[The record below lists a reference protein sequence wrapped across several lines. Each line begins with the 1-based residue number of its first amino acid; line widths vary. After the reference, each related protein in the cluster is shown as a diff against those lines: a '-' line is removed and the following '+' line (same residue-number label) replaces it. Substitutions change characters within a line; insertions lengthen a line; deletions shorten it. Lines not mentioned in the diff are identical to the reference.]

1 MHSHSHF
8 FFARMKR
15 AALSIMIVLIT
26 SLNSSGQITSP
37 PNFSQLRAMAE
48 WEEVQ
53 AITIAWTSFPAILK
67 QIVAAARLETQVII
81 LSDDVQGTE
90 DYLLSSN
97 TGGSAFAN
105 LDNIVIV
112 DANYDSIWLRDYAAN
127 PVYGNEV
134 DSLILVD
141 WLYNRNRPND
151 DTSPSYVANQLNL
164 DLYETSEPPYD
175 LVNTG
180 GNYMSDGFGTAF
192 ASELVLEEND
202 GNGDY
207 PIYYPTHNE
216 NEIDNILETFM
227 GIHTYIKMPTLP
239 YDGIH
244 HIDMHMK
251 LVDEETLLVSEYPAG
266 VADGPQINANI
277 NYVLSNYTSKFG
289 TPFRIVRIPAPPS
302 TQGNY
307 PDNNGAYRTYT
318 NAIFVNNTILLPTY
332 REQYDT
338 TALRIWGEVCPGYTL
353 VGIDCDNTGN
363 NIIAQSGA
371 IHCITHTVG
380 VADPLL
386 ISHQPLS
393 DTFDNTNPYFVT
405 AYLNHRSGVDRATLY
420 WRLHGSAD
428 FTSID
433 MAANGSNWEAY
444 IPAQATGSII
454 EYYIEGESVS
464 GKIQVRPMPAPI
476 GFWSFEI
483 LGAGVGISEFSASTI
498 NRIYP
503 NPASAITC
511 IEVNSAYSKNASI
524 TLADLTGRTVANI
537 YDGLL
542 RRGDSNFFFN
552 AESFSP
558 GVYQVVIQTETT
570 RQTRPVLVE

>member
-1 MHSHSHF
+1 MRKSTLA
-8 FFARMKR
+8 FALALVMALQS
-15 AALSIMIVLIT
+15 AA
-26 SLNSSGQITSP
+26 QITAP
-37 PNFSQLRAMAE
+37 PALTNLRSMAE

-53 AITIAWTSFPAILK
+53 ALTISWTSFPAILK

-97 TGGSAFAN
+97 TGGGAFAN
-105 LDNIVIV
+105 LDNILIV
-112 DANYDSIWLRDYAAN
+112 DGNYDSIWLRDYAAN

-141 WLYNRNRPND
+141 WLYNRDRPND
-151 DTSPSYVANQLNL
+151 DTSPAYVADALNL
-164 DLYETSEPPYD
+164 DLYETSDSPYD
-175 LVNTG
+175 MVNTG
-180 GNYMSDGFGTAF
+180 GNFMSDGFGTAF

-202 GNGDY
+202 GNGEY
-207 PIYYPTHNE
+207 SIFYPTHTE
-216 NEIDNILETFM
+216 QQIDNILETFM

-251 LVDEETLLVSEYPAG
+251 LIDEETLLVSEYPQG

-277 NYVLSNYTSKFG
+277 NYVLNNYTSKFG
-289 TPFRIVRIPAPPS
+289 TPFRVVRIPAPPS
-302 TQGNY
+302 TGGNY

-318 NAIFVNNTILLPTY
+318 NAVFVNNTIIIPTY

-353 VGIDCDNTGN
+353 VGIDCDNNNN

-386 ISHQPLS
+386 ISHQPLV
-393 DTFDNTNPYFVT
+393 DTYDDVNPYFVT
-405 AYLNHRSGVDRATLY
+405 AYLNHRSGIARATLH
-420 WRLHGSAD
+420 WRLQGATVFND
-428 FTSID
+428 ID
-433 MAANGSNWEAY
+433 MLSNGNNWEAY
-444 IPAQATGSII
+444 IPSQSVGSVI
-454 EYYIEGESVS
+454 EYYVEGESES
-464 GKIQVRPMPAPI
+464 GKIQVRPMPAPE
-476 GFWSFEI
+476 GFWSFEV
-483 LGAGVGISEFSASTI
+483 LGAPNAVTEFTSSSVK
-498 NRIYP
+498 RIYP

-511 IEVNSAYSKNASI
+511 IEIENNQSVNALI
-524 TLADLTGRTVANI
+524 TLVDMTGRIVHTIHNGFVRS
-537 YDGLL
+537 GT
-542 RRGDSNFFFN
+542 SNYFFN
-552 AESFSP
+552 AEQFDS
-558 GVYQVVIQTETT
+558 GVYQVTIQT
-570 RQTRPVLVE
+570 PASISSMPILIH

>member
-1 MHSHSHF
+1 MRKSTLA
-8 FFARMKR
+8 FALALVMALQS
-15 AALSIMIVLIT
+15 AA
-26 SLNSSGQITSP
+26 QITAP
-37 PNFSQLRAMAE
+37 PALTNLRSMAE

-53 AITIAWTSFPAILK
+53 ALTISWTSFPAILK

-97 TGGSAFAN
+97 TGGGAFAN
-105 LDNIVIV
+105 LDNILIV
-112 DANYDSIWLRDYAAN
+112 DGNYDSIWLRDYAAN

-141 WLYNRNRPND
+141 WLYNRDRPND
-151 DTSPSYVANQLNL
+151 DTSPAYVADALNL
-164 DLYETSEPPYD
+164 DLYETSDSPYD
-175 LVNTG
+175 MVNTG
-180 GNYMSDGFGTAF
+180 GNFMSDGFGTAF

-202 GNGDY
+202 GNGEY
-207 PIYYPTHNE
+207 SIFYPTHTE
-216 NEIDNILETFM
+216 QQIDNILETFM

-251 LVDEETLLVSEYPAG
+251 LIDEETLLVSEYPQG

-277 NYVLSNYTSKFG
+277 NYVLNNYTSKFG
-289 TPFRIVRIPAPPS
+289 TPFRVVRIPAPPS
-302 TQGNY
+302 TGGNY

-318 NAIFVNNTILLPTY
+318 NAVFVNNTIIIPTY

-353 VGIDCDNTGN
+353 VGIDCDNTNN

-386 ISHQPLS
+386 ISHQPLV
-393 DTFDNTNPYFVT
+393 DTYDDVNPYFVS
-405 AYLNHRSGVDRATLY
+405 AYLNHRSGIARATLH
-420 WRLHGSAD
+420 WRLQGATVFND
-428 FTSID
+428 VD
-433 MAANGSNWEAY
+433 MLSNGNNWEAY
-444 IPAQATGSII
+444 IPSQSIGSII
-454 EYYIEGESVS
+454 EYYVEGESES
-464 GKIQVRPMPAPI
+464 GKIQVRPMPAPE
-476 GFWSFEI
+476 GFWSFEV
-483 LGAGVGISEFSASTI
+483 LGAPNAVTEFTSSSVK
-498 NRIYP
+498 RIYP

-511 IEVNSAYSKNASI
+511 IEIENNQSVNALI
-524 TLADLTGRTVANI
+524 TLVDMTGRIVHTIHNGFVRS
-537 YDGLL
+537 GT
-542 RRGDSNFFFN
+542 SNYFFN
-552 AESFSP
+552 AEQFDS
-558 GVYQVVIQTETT
+558 GVYQVTIQT
-570 RQTRPVLVE
+570 PASISSMPILIH

>member
-1 MHSHSHF
+1 
-8 FFARMKR
+8 
-15 AALSIMIVLIT
+15 
-26 SLNSSGQITSP
+26 
-37 PNFSQLRAMAE
+37 MAE

-53 AITIAWTSFPAILK
+53 ALTISWTSFPAILK

-97 TGGSAFAN
+97 TGGGAFAN
-105 LDNIVIV
+105 LDNILIV
-112 DANYDSIWLRDYAAN
+112 DGNYDSIWLRDYAAN

-141 WLYNRNRPND
+141 WLYNRERPND
-151 DTSPSYVANQLNL
+151 DTSPAYIADALNL
-164 DLYETSEPPYD
+164 DLYETSDSPYD
-175 LVNTG
+175 MVNTG

-202 GNGDY
+202 GNGEY
-207 PIYYPTHNE
+207 NIFYPTHTEQQIN
-216 NEIDNILETFM
+216 NILETFM

-251 LVDEETLLVSEYPAG
+251 LIDEETLLVSEYPQG

-277 NYVLSNYTSKFG
+277 NYVLNNYTSKFG
-289 TPFRIVRIPAPPS
+289 TPFRVVRIPAPPS
-302 TQGNY
+302 TGGNY

-318 NAIFVNNTILLPTY
+318 NAVFVNNTIIIPTY

-353 VGIDCDNTGN
+353 VGIDCDNTNN

-386 ISHQPLS
+386 ISHQPLV
-393 DTFDNTNPYFVT
+393 DTYDDVNPYFVS
-405 AYLNHRSGVDRATLY
+405 AYLNHRSGIARATLH
-420 WRLHGSAD
+420 WRLQGATM
-428 FTSID
+428 FNEVD
-433 MAANGSNWEAY
+433 MLSNGNDWEAY
-444 IPAQATGSII
+444 IPAQSIGSVI
-454 EYYIEGESVS
+454 EYYVEGESES
-464 GKIQVRPMPAPI
+464 GKIQVRPMPAPE
-476 GFWSFEI
+476 GFWSFEV
-483 LGAGVGISEFSASTI
+483 LGAPNAVTEFTSSSVQ
-498 NRIYP
+498 RIYP

-511 IEVNSAYSKNASI
+511 IEIENNQSVNALI
-524 TLADLTGRTVANI
+524 TLVDMTGRIVHTIHNGFVRS
-537 YDGLL
+537 GT
-542 RRGDSNFFFN
+542 SNYFFN
-552 AESFSP
+552 AEQFDS
-558 GVYQVVIQTETT
+558 GVYQVTIQT
-570 RQTRPVLVE
+570 PASISSMPILIH

>member
-1 MHSHSHF
+1 MNSQTGYF
-8 FFARMKR
+8 FTRMKKTLL
-15 AALSIMIVLIT
+15 AVIA
-26 SLNSSGQITSP
+26 SLVFGGQTFAQITTP
-37 PNFSQLRAMAE
+37 PNFSNVRAMAE

-53 AITIAWTSFPAILK
+53 ALTIAWTSFPAILK

-97 TGGSAFAN
+97 TGGAAFAN
-105 LDNIVIV
+105 LDNVTII
-112 DANYDSIWLRDYAAN
+112 NSGYDSIWMRDYAAN

-151 DTSPSYVANQLNL
+151 DTSPVYVADALTI
-164 DLYETSEPPYD
+164 DLYETSDSPYD

-207 PIYYPTHNE
+207 NIFYPTHTE
-216 NEIDNILETFM
+216 QQIDNILETYM

-251 LVDEETLLVSEYPAG
+251 LIDEETLLVSEYPQG
-266 VADGPQINANI
+266 VADGPQIIANI
-277 NYVLSNYTSKFG
+277 NYVLNNYTSKFG
-289 TPFRIVRIPAPPS
+289 TPFRVVRIPAPPS
-302 TQGNY
+302 TGGNY

-318 NAIFVNNTILLPTY
+318 NAVFVNNTIIIPTY
-332 REQYDT
+332 REEYDT

-353 VGIDCDNTGN
+353 VGIDCDNTNN

-386 ISHQPLS
+386 ISHQPLD
-393 DTFDNTNPYFVT
+393 DTYDVINPYLVS
-405 AYLNHRSGVDRATLY
+405 AYLAHRSGVQSATLY
-420 WRLHGSAD
+420 WRLQGEST
-428 FTSID
+428 FNSIE
-433 MAANGSNWEAY
+433 MLENGSNWEGL
-444 IPAQATGSII
+444 IPAQSAGSSI
-454 EYYIEGESVS
+454 EYYVEGESQS
-464 GKIQVRPMPAPI
+464 GKIQVRPMPAPT
-476 GFWSFEI
+476 GFWSFAV
-483 LGAGVGISEFSASTI
+483 LGEPNLVGEHAWDVEYKV
-498 NRIYP
+498 YP

-511 IEVNSAYSKNASI
+511 IELSSNIAQEAGIELYDMAGRKVE
-524 TLADLTGRTVANI
+524 TLHAGTIRS
-537 YDGLL
+537 
-542 RRGDSNFFFN
+542 GDSYYFFDASRFD
-552 AESFSP
+552 S
-558 GVYQVVIQTETT
+558 GVYRITIATT
-570 RQTRPVLVE
+570 GGFRSIPVMIK

>member
-1 MHSHSHF
+1 MNSQKTF
-8 FFARMKR
+8 FFTRVTKSIFTI
-15 AALSIMIVLIT
+15 ALAFTFVSQTIA
-26 SLNSSGQITSP
+26 QITTP
-37 PNFSQLRAMAE
+37 PPFSNVRAMAE

-53 AITIAWTSFPAILK
+53 ALTISWTSFPAILK

-90 DYLLSSN
+90 DYLLSAN
-97 TGGSAFAN
+97 TGGAAFAN
-105 LDNIVIV
+105 LENILIV
-112 DANYDSIWLRDYAAN
+112 NANYDSIWLRDYAAN

-151 DTSPSYVANQLNL
+151 DTSPAYVADALAI
-164 DLYETSEPPYD
+164 DLYETSDSPYD

-207 PIYYPTHNE
+207 PIFYPTHNE
-216 NEIDNILETFM
+216 AQIDNILETFM

-251 LVDEETLLVSEYPAG
+251 LVDEETLLVSEYPQG

-277 NYVLSNYTSKFG
+277 NYVLNNYTSKFG
-289 TPFRIVRIPAPPS
+289 TPFRVVRIPAPPS
-302 TQGNY
+302 TGGNY

-318 NAIFVNNTILLPTY
+318 NAVFVNNTIILPTY
-332 REQYDT
+332 REEYDT

-353 VGIDCDNTGN
+353 VGIDCDNTNN

-393 DTFDNTNPYFVT
+393 DTYDDLNPYFVT
-405 AYLNHRSGVDRATLY
+405 AYLSHRSGIERASLY
-420 WRLHGSAD
+420 WRLQGSST
-428 FTSID
+428 FTEVE
-433 MAANGSNWEAY
+433 MLANGDNWEGY
-444 IPAQATGSII
+444 IPAQAIGSII
-454 EYYIEGESVS
+454 EYYVEGESVS
-464 GKIQVRPMPAPI
+464 GKVQVRPLPAPQ

-483 LGAGVGISEFSASTI
+483 LGAPNSVSEFTSTTV
-498 NRIYP
+498 NRVYP
-503 NPASAITC
+503 NPASSITC
-511 IEVNSAYSKNASI
+511 IEIENEFATNAIIS
-524 TLADLTGRTVANI
+524 LVDMTGRSIKTIHSGMVRS
-537 YDGLL
+537 GS
-542 RRGDSNFFFN
+542 SNFFID
-552 AESFSP
+552 AEQFES
-558 GVYQVVIQTETT
+558 GVYQVYIQTAHSISSM
-570 RQTRPVLVE
+570 PILIH

>member
-1 MHSHSHF
+1 MHSHLGYS
-8 FFARMKR
+8 FACMKK
-15 AALSIMIVLIT
+15 AVYATLMVLFT
-26 SLNSSGQITSP
+26 VTNSVGQQTTP
-37 PNFSQLRAMAE
+37 PNFSNLRAMAE

-53 AITIAWTSFPAILK
+53 ALTIAWTSFPAILK
-67 QIVAAARLETQVII
+67 QIVAAASLETQVII

-97 TGGSAFAN
+97 TGGAAFTSLN
-105 LDNIVIV
+105 NITIV

-151 DTSPSYVANQLNL
+151 NSSPAYVADQLNL
-164 DLYETSEPPYD
+164 ELYETSEPPYD

-192 ASELVLEEND
+192 ASELVVEEND
-202 GNGDY
+202 GDGDY
-207 PIYYPTHNE
+207 AIFYPTHTE
-216 NEIDNILETFM
+216 NEIDNILEQFM

-289 TPFRIVRIPAPPS
+289 TPFRVVRIPAPPS

-318 NAIFVNNTILLPTY
+318 NAVFVNNTIIIPTY

-338 TALRIWGEVCPGYTL
+338 TAMRIWGEVCPGYTL

-386 ISHQPLS
+386 ISHQPLD
-393 DTFDNTNPYFVT
+393 DTFDNLNPYFIS
-405 AYLNHRSGVDRATLY
+405 AYLSHRSGVERATLH
-420 WRLHGSAD
+420 WRLSGTTD
-428 FTSID
+428 FSNVD
-433 MAANGSNWEAY
+433 MVDNGSNWEAS

-454 EYYIEGESVS
+454 EYFIEGESVS
-464 GKIQVRPMPAPI
+464 GKIQVRPMPAPT

-483 LGAGVGISEFSASTI
+483 LGSTVGIEEFSSTGI

-503 NPASAITC
+503 NPASSITC
-511 IEVNSAYSKNASI
+511 VEVNSLRANVATISI
-524 TLADLTGRTVANI
+524 ADLTGRVVSI
-537 YDGLL
+537 IHDGLL
-542 RRGDSNFFFN
+542 RRGNTNFFFN
-552 AESFSP
+552 AESLAP
-558 GVYQVVIQTETT
+558 GVYQIIIQTETT

>member
-1 MHSHSHF
+1 
-8 FFARMKR
+8 
-15 AALSIMIVLIT
+15 
-26 SLNSSGQITSP
+26 
-37 PNFSQLRAMAE
+37 
-48 WEEVQ
+48 
-53 AITIAWTSFPAILK
+53 
-67 QIVAAARLETQVII
+67 QVII

-97 TGGSAFAN
+97 TGGAAFSN
-105 LDNIVIV
+105 LDNVTIV

-151 DTSPSYVANQLNL
+151 DTSPSYVADELNI
-164 DLYETSEPPYD
+164 DLYETSEPPFD

-192 ASELVLEEND
+192 ASELILDEND
-202 GNGDY
+202 GDGDY
-207 PIYYPTHNE
+207 PIYYPTHTP

-227 GIHTYIKMPTLP
+227 GIHTYIRMPTLP

-277 NYVLSNYTSKFG
+277 NYVLNNYTSKFG
-289 TPFRIVRIPAPPS
+289 TPFRVVRIPAPPS

-318 NAIFVNNTILLPTY
+318 NAVFANNTIIIPTY

-386 ISHQPLS
+386 ISHQPLD
-393 DTFDNTNPYFVT
+393 DTFDNVNPYLVS
-405 AYLNHRSGVDRATLY
+405 AYLSHRSGVERATLY
-420 WRLHGSAD
+420 WRLHGTTD
-428 FTSID
+428 FTALD
-433 MAANGSNWEAY
+433 MAENGTNWEAA
-444 IPAQATGSII
+444 IPAQATGTII

-464 GKIQVRPMPAPI
+464 GKIQVRPMPAPT

-483 LGAGVGISEFSASTI
+483 LGENVGLEEFDSSNI

-503 NPASAITC
+503 NPASSITC
-511 IEVNSAYSKNASI
+511 IEVNSLRTNRATLSI
-524 TLADLTGRTVANI
+524 ADLTGRTI
-537 YDGLL
+537 SILHDGFL

-552 AESFSP
+552 AESFAP
-558 GVYQVVIQTETT
+558 GVYQVIIQTETT
-570 RQTRPVLVE
+570 RQTMPVLVE

>member
-1 MHSHSHF
+1 MNSQSSIF
-8 FFARMKR
+8 FTRMRKFIL
-15 AALSIMIVLIT
+15 ALTTAFGLGMYT
-26 SLNSSGQITSP
+26 HAQITTA
-37 PNFSQLRAMAE
+37 PNFSSIRAMAE

-53 AITIAWTSFPAILK
+53 ALTISWTSFPAILK
-67 QIVAAARLETQVII
+67 QIVAAARLETQVVII
-81 LSDDVQGTE
+81 SDNIQETE

-97 TGGSAFAN
+97 TGGPAFPN
-105 LDNIVIV
+105 LENVLIV
-112 DANYDSIWLRDYAAN
+112 DGNYDSIWLRDYAAN

-151 DTSPSYVANQLNL
+151 DTSPAYIADALNL
-164 DLYETSEPPYD
+164 DLYETSASPFD

-207 PIYYPTHNE
+207 NIYYPTHNE
-216 NEIDNILETFM
+216 EQIDNILETFM

-251 LVDEETLLVSEYPAG
+251 LVDEETLLVSEYPQG

-277 NYVLSNYTSKFG
+277 NYVLSNYSSKFG
-289 TPFRIVRIPAPPS
+289 TPFRVVRIPAPPS
-302 TQGNY
+302 TGGNY

-318 NAIFVNNTILLPTY
+318 NAVFVNNTIIIPTY
-332 REQYDT
+332 REEYDT

-353 VGIDCDNTGN
+353 VGIDCDNTNN

-380 VADPLL
+380 VSDPLL

-393 DTFDNTNPYFVT
+393 DTEDDVNPYLVS
-405 AYLNHRSGVDRATLY
+405 AYLSHRSGIDRATLY
-420 WRLHGSAD
+420 WRLQGSTA
-428 FTSID
+428 FSVVTMIS
-433 MAANGSNWEAY
+433 NGDNWEGF
-444 IPAQATGSII
+444 IPAQAVGSII
-454 EYYIEGESVS
+454 EYYVEGESVS
-464 GKIQVRPMPAPI
+464 GKIQVRPMPAPQ

-483 LGAGVGISEFSASTI
+483 LGAPNGVTDFNASTI

-511 IEVNSAYSKNASI
+511 IEVANTQTVNARI
-524 TLADLTGRTVANI
+524 TLVDMTGRTIHTIHEGIV
-537 YDGLL
+537 
-542 RRGDSNFFFN
+542 RGGSSNFFLHADQF
-552 AESFSP
+552 ES
-558 GVYQVVIQTETT
+558 GVYQVTIQTP
-570 RQTRPVLVE
+570 QSLSSMPILIH

>member
-1 MHSHSHF
+1 MRKSTLAIA
-8 FFARMKR
+8 FALVSALQS
-15 AALSIMIVLIT
+15 AA
-26 SLNSSGQITSP
+26 QITTP
-37 PNFSQLRAMAE
+37 PALTNLRSMAE

-53 AITIAWTSFPAILK
+53 ALTISWTSFPAILK

-97 TGGSAFAN
+97 TGGGAFAN
-105 LDNIVIV
+105 LDNILIV
-112 DANYDSIWLRDYAAN
+112 DGNYDSIWLRDYAAN

-141 WLYNRNRPND
+141 WLYNRERPND
-151 DTSPSYVANQLNL
+151 DTSPAYIADALNL
-164 DLYETSEPPYD
+164 DLYETSDSPYD
-175 LVNTG
+175 MVNTG

-202 GNGDY
+202 GNGEY
-207 PIYYPTHNE
+207 NIFYPTHTEQQIN
-216 NEIDNILETFM
+216 NILETFM

-251 LVDEETLLVSEYPAG
+251 LIDEETLLVSEYPQG

-277 NYVLSNYTSKFG
+277 NYVLNNYTSKFG
-289 TPFRIVRIPAPPS
+289 TPFRVVRIPAPPS
-302 TQGNY
+302 TGGNY

-318 NAIFVNNTILLPTY
+318 NAVFVNNTIIIPTY

-353 VGIDCDNTGN
+353 VGIDCDNTNN

-386 ISHQPLS
+386 ISHQPLV
-393 DTFDNTNPYFVT
+393 DTYDDVNPYFVS
-405 AYLNHRSGVDRATLY
+405 AYLNHRSGIARATLH
-420 WRLHGSAD
+420 WRLQGATM
-428 FTSID
+428 FNEVD
-433 MAANGSNWEAY
+433 MLSNGNDWEAY
-444 IPAQATGSII
+444 IPAQSIGSVI
-454 EYYIEGESVS
+454 EYYVEGESES
-464 GKIQVRPMPAPI
+464 GKIQVRPMPAPE
-476 GFWSFEI
+476 GFWSFEV
-483 LGAGVGISEFSASTI
+483 LGAPNAVTEFTSSSVQ
-498 NRIYP
+498 RIYP

-511 IEVNSAYSKNASI
+511 IEIENNQSVNALI
-524 TLADLTGRTVANI
+524 TLVDMTGRIVHTIHNGFVRS
-537 YDGLL
+537 GT
-542 RRGDSNFFFN
+542 SNYFFN
-552 AESFSP
+552 AEQFDS
-558 GVYQVVIQTETT
+558 GVYQVTIQT
-570 RQTRPVLVE
+570 PASISSMPILIH

>member
-1 MHSHSHF
+1 MNSQTTHF
-8 FFARMKR
+8 FTAMRTSIL
-15 AALSIMIVLIT
+15 ALVISCFVGVQ
-26 SLNSSGQITSP
+26 SSAQITTA
-37 PNFSQLRAMAE
+37 PNFTDLRAMAE

-90 DYLLSSN
+90 DYLLAQN
-97 TGGSAFAN
+97 TGGAAFAN
-105 LDNIVIV
+105 LDNILIV
-112 DANYDSIWLRDYAAN
+112 NSNYDSIWMRDYASN

-134 DSLILVD
+134 DTLILVD
-141 WLYNRNRPND
+141 WLYNRDRPND
-151 DTSPSYVANQLNL
+151 DTSPAYVADALNL
-164 DLYETSEPPYD
+164 DLYETSNAPYD

-207 PIYYPTHNE
+207 NIFYPTHSTQ
-216 NEIDNILETFM
+216 EIDNILETFM

-251 LVDEETLLVSEYPAG
+251 LVDEETLLVSEYPQG

-289 TPFRIVRIPAPPS
+289 TPFRVVRIPAPPS
-302 TQGNY
+302 TGGNY

-318 NAIFVNNTILLPTY
+318 NAVFVNNTIIIPTY
-332 REQYDT
+332 REEYDT
-338 TALRIWGEVCPGYTL
+338 TALRIWSEVCPGYNL
-353 VGIDCDNTGN
+353 VGIDCDNTNN

-393 DTFDNTNPYFVT
+393 DTYDAVNPYLVS
-405 AYLNHRSGVDRATLY
+405 AYLNHRSGVERATLY
-420 WRLHGSAD
+420 WRLQGAST
-428 FTSID
+428 FNTVD
-433 MAANGSNWEAY
+433 MIANANNWEAF
-444 IPAQATGSII
+444 IPAQAVGSIV
-454 EYYIEGESVS
+454 EYYVEGESVS
-464 GKIQVRPMPAPI
+464 GKIQVRPMPAPT
-476 GFWSFEI
+476 GFWSFSVLGEI
-483 LGAGVGISEFSASTI
+483 NNVREISSALI
-498 NRIYP
+498 NRVYP

-511 IEVNSAYSKNASI
+511 IEINAQHAQDVTIRLIDIAGREVQTIHKGNLKNGES
-524 TLADLTGRTVANI
+524 L
-537 YDGLL
+537 
-542 RRGDSNFFFN
+542 FFFN
-552 AESFSP
+552 AEQYDS
-558 GVYQVVIQTETT
+558 GVYQIAVETAAGIKT
-570 RQTRPVLVE
+570 TPIMIN

>member
-1 MHSHSHF
+1 MNSQTASF
-8 FFARMKR
+8 FTRMRKM
-15 AALSIMIVLIT
+15 LLGLVVTLTI
-26 SLNSSGQITSP
+26 SSQAIGQITTP
-37 PNFSQLRAMAE
+37 PNFSNIRAMAE

-53 AITIAWTSFPAILK
+53 ALTIAWTSFPAILK

-81 LSDDVQGTE
+81 LSNDVQGTE

-97 TGGSAFAN
+97 TGGAAFAN
-105 LDNIVIV
+105 LDNVTIVNS
-112 DANYDSIWLRDYAAN
+112 DYDSIWMRDYAAN

-151 DTSPSYVANQLNL
+151 NTSPAFIANELNI

-207 PIYYPTHNE
+207 NIFYPTHTE
-216 NEIDNILETFM
+216 QQIDNILETFM

-251 LVDEETLLVSEYPAG
+251 LIDEETLLVSEYPQG

-277 NYVLSNYTSKFG
+277 NYVLNNYTSKFG
-289 TPFRIVRIPAPPS
+289 SPFRVVRIPAPPS
-302 TQGNY
+302 TGGNY

-318 NAIFVNNTILLPTY
+318 NAVFVNNTIIIPTY
-332 REQYDT
+332 REEYDT

-353 VGIDCDNTGN
+353 VGIDCDNTNN

-386 ISHQPLS
+386 ISHQALS
-393 DTFDNTNPYFVT
+393 DTYDNLNPYLVS
-405 AYLNHRSGVDRATLY
+405 AYLSHRSGVERATLY
-420 WRLHGSAD
+420 WKLQGSTN
-428 FTSID
+428 FTSVEMIP
-433 MAANGSNWEAY
+433 NGANWEAS
-444 IPAQATGSII
+444 IPSQPVGSII
-454 EYYIEGESVS
+454 QYYIEGESVS
-464 GKIQVRPMPAPI
+464 GKIQVRPMPAPA
-476 GFWSFEI
+476 GFWSFTVLGEI
-483 LGAGVGISEFSASTI
+483 NGIDEISHASI
-498 NRIYP
+498 QRIYP
-503 NPASAITC
+503 NPASSITC
-511 IEVNSAYSKNASI
+511 IELNSLI
-524 TLADLTGRTVANI
+524 TQDATISLVDMMGREVQLIHQGT
-537 YDGLL
+537 L
-542 RRGDSNFFFN
+542 RMGDQHFFFN
-552 AESFSP
+552 AETFGA
-558 GVYQVVIQTETT
+558 GVYRVVIRSKTGVQSY
-570 RQTRPVLVE
+570 PILIK

>member
-1 MHSHSHF
+1 MRKSTLA
-8 FFARMKR
+8 FALALVMALQS
-15 AALSIMIVLIT
+15 AA
-26 SLNSSGQITSP
+26 QITAP
-37 PNFSQLRAMAE
+37 PALTNLRSMAE

-53 AITIAWTSFPAILK
+53 ALTISWTSFPAILK

-97 TGGSAFAN
+97 TGGGAFAN
-105 LDNIVIV
+105 LDNILIV
-112 DANYDSIWLRDYAAN
+112 DGNYDSIWLRDYAAN

-141 WLYNRNRPND
+141 WLYNRDRPND
-151 DTSPSYVANQLNL
+151 DTSPAYVADALNL
-164 DLYETSEPPYD
+164 DLYETSDSPYD
-175 LVNTG
+175 MVNTG
-180 GNYMSDGFGTAF
+180 GNFMSDGFGTAF

-202 GNGDY
+202 GNGEY
-207 PIYYPTHNE
+207 SIFYPTHTE
-216 NEIDNILETFM
+216 QQIDNILETFM

-251 LVDEETLLVSEYPAG
+251 LIDEETLLVSEYPQG

-277 NYVLSNYTSKFG
+277 NYVLNNYTSKFG
-289 TPFRIVRIPAPPS
+289 TPFRVVRIPAPPS
-302 TQGNY
+302 TGGNY

-318 NAIFVNNTILLPTY
+318 NAVFVNNTIIIPTY

-353 VGIDCDNTGN
+353 VGIDCDNTNN

-386 ISHQPLS
+386 ISHQPLV
-393 DTFDNTNPYFVT
+393 DTYDDVNPYFVS
-405 AYLNHRSGVDRATLY
+405 AYLNHRSGIARATLH
-420 WRLHGSAD
+420 WRLQGATVFND
-428 FTSID
+428 VD
-433 MAANGSNWEAY
+433 MLSNGNNWEAY
-444 IPAQATGSII
+444 IPSQSVGSVI
-454 EYYIEGESVS
+454 EYYVEGESES
-464 GKIQVRPMPAPI
+464 GKIQVRPMPAPE
-476 GFWSFEI
+476 GFWSFEV
-483 LGAGVGISEFSASTI
+483 LGAPNAVTEFTSSSVQ
-498 NRIYP
+498 RIYP

-511 IEVNSAYSKNASI
+511 IEIENNQSVNALI
-524 TLADLTGRTVANI
+524 TLVDMTGRIVHTIHNGFVRS
-537 YDGLL
+537 GT
-542 RRGDSNFFFN
+542 SNYFFN
-552 AESFSP
+552 AEQFDS
-558 GVYQVVIQTETT
+558 GVYQVTIQT
-570 RQTRPVLVE
+570 PASISSMPILIH

>member
-1 MHSHSHF
+1 MRIKHLL
-8 FFARMKR
+8 FALLFSLGFTLQ
-15 AALSIMIVLIT
+15 AQIVT
-26 SLNSSGQITSP
+26 P
-37 PNFSQLRAMAE
+37 PNFSNLRAMAE

-53 AITIAWTSFPAILK
+53 ALTISWTGFPAILK

-105 LDNIVIV
+105 LDNILIV
-112 DANYDSIWLRDYAAN
+112 DANYDSIWMRDYAAN

-141 WLYNRNRPND
+141 WIYNRNRPDD
-151 DTSPSYVANQLNL
+151 DTSPEYVAAALNL

-175 LVNTG
+175 LMNTG

-192 ASELVLEEND
+192 ASELILDEND
-202 GNGDY
+202 GDGDVNGIDY
-207 PIYYPTHNE
+207 PIHSE
-216 NEIDNILETFM
+216 SEIDNILETFM

-277 NYVLSNYTSKFG
+277 EYVLSNYQSVFG
-289 TPFRIVRIPAPPS
+289 TPYRVVRIPAPPS

-307 PDNNGAYRTYT
+307 PDNQGAYRTYT
-318 NAIFVNNTILLPTY
+318 NAVFANKTIIIPTY
-332 REQYDT
+332 REEYDT

-353 VGIDCDNTGN
+353 VGIDCDNANN
-363 NIIAQSGA
+363 NIISQSGA

-386 ISHQPLS
+386 ISHQPLQ
-393 DTFDNTNPYFVT
+393 DTYDVVNPYLVS
-405 AYLNHRSGVDRATLY
+405 AYLSHRSGVDRATLY
-420 WRLHGSAD
+420 WKTAAD
-428 FTSID
+428 AAFSIID
-433 MAANGSNWEAY
+433 MQLTGTNWEAS
-444 IPAQATGSII
+444 IPAQAAGTRID
-454 EYYIEGESVS
+454 YYVEGESVS
-464 GKIQVRPMPAPI
+464 GKIQVRPMPAPT
-476 GFWSFEI
+476 GFWSFNV
-483 LGAGVGISEFSASTI
+483 LGEVSAVDEFESTLLQ
-498 NRIYP
+498 RVFP
-503 NPASAITC
+503 NPAGAITC
-511 IEVNSAYSKNASI
+511 VELEAKQTTVANIGLY
-524 TLADLTGRTVANI
+524 DLTGRMIQTLHNGMLNA
-537 YDGLL
+537 GT
-542 RRGDSNFFFN
+542 SKFFFD
-552 AESFSP
+552 ASTIAP
-558 GVYQVVIQTETT
+558 GAYQISVETAVG
-570 RQTRPVLVE
+570 RHSLAVMIK